1 MRLSKYFLIVYLA
14 VITFI
19 LIISLLRSGTL
30 HDRMRTFVDFLFI
43 AGGVTMALGALIY
56 VGKGRPGFQEW
67 YAHSAGRGDQVE
79 IFLEYRKTQRRHGM
93 LMIIFGLALIGL
105 SMAIGTFYL

>member
-1 MRLSKYFLIVYLA
+1 
-14 VITFI
+14 
-19 LIISLLRSGTL
+19 
-30 HDRMRTFVDFLFI
+30 
-43 AGGVTMALGALIY
+43 MAIGALFY
-56 VGKGRPGFQEW
+56 VGRGRPSLEEW
-67 YAHSAGRGDQVE
+67 YAHSVGKGGLGDQVE